1 MFDLQGYVADIEEVL
16 SASQRPI
23 LDDVYQPEFYYS
35 VLRANILKLPAE
47 WDSNVQ
53 SLILD
58 QRHPELY
65 RIIEGLALDLEQ
77 CPNDRHR
84 RLAYEALHKYAVVL
98 VSNEGK
104 MRSSGPA

>member
-23 LDDVYQPEFYYS
+23 PDDVYQPEFYYS

-58 QRHPELY
+58 QRHPEIG
-65 RIIEGLALDLEQ
+65 RITEALRLDLEHSSHDTQ
-77 CPNDRHR
+77 R

-98 VSNEGK
+98 VANEGK